1 MATDIREILAKFRS
15 GAEEEAFFE
24 LLEMPGDVIPHL
36 IGCFRSEA
44 LPAARAFLVK
54 VAWERRNESVIPF
67 LDEALRDSEEDVWQ
81 EALDGLVTLASAE
94 SLEVLQSARSRE
106 FADGA
111 AQKRFCLWLEEA
123 TEQVKEELRR

>member
-1 MATDIREILAKFRS
+1 
-15 GAEEEAFFE
+15 
-24 LLEMPGDVIPHL
+24 MPGEVIPHL

-54 VAWERRNESVIPF
+54 VAWERRDESIIPF
-67 LDEALRDSEEDVWQ
+67 LDEARSESEEDVWQ
-81 EALDGLVTLASAE
+81 EVLDGLVTLASAE

-111 AQKRFCLWLEEA
+111 AEKCFCLWLEEA
-123 TEQVKEELRR
+123 IDQVEFEL

>member
-1 MATDIREILAKFRS
+1 
-15 GAEEEAFFE
+15 
-24 LLEMPGDVIPHL
+24 MPGEVIPYL

-44 LPAARAFLVK
+44 LPAARAFSSKWLGS
-54 VAWERRNESVIPF
+54 ARDESVIPF
-67 LDEALRDSEEDVWQ
+67 LDEAHRDSAEDVWQ

-111 AQKRFCLWLEEA
+111 AEKCFCLWLEEA
-123 TEQVKEELRR
+123 IEQVEFEL